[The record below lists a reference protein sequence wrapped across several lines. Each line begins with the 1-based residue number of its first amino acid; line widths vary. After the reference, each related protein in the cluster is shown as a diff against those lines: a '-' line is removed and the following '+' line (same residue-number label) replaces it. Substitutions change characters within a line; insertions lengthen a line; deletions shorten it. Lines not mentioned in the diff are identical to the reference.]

1 MSGIANSLSRAVS
14 PTTVPC
20 KHRTTSRSRP
30 AARRL
35 SRRSNDGASTRR
47 LSGWELRIAESAGV
61 RVAWPAARPGA
72 ASVPTVSH
80 TVTHSARRISYN
92 SESRGVETA
101 PVLLLLHFA
110 TPSTI
115 VPSRAESRKGRN
127 LRLPWGLRLSASA
140 RLQRGPAYG
149 LRLSACGC
157 RVTWLVG
164 DRRGSVLPTPQ
175 SLLRSVY
182 AGRLCVAGAI
192 YLAAALKFAV
202 AAPLDLLVTS
212 FVLLAAVVV
221 TIASYWYTHLSR
233 RLPGRTFLYGQA
245 LFDVALITTVVHI
258 TGGPQSDL
266 TPLYVPLIAVTAVLM
281 PPASTGLITALVGI
295 VYFADVVFGH
305 TTPMT
310 AQVGLQLLVFAGVA
324 AVTAYFSSRVSVMGA
339 EREALAGELRQAR
352 LEAADVLRSVP
363 TGIGT
368 GDQAGHLLYCNPAA
382 EQILGFKERQ
392 WRGAPIMPE
401 FAKIAPEFWAAI
413 TATARRG
420 VRAMRVEATVRRP
433 DRTFPIGVTT
443 TTLDIEPAGEPRVTA
458 IFTDISDS
466 KRLEELHLRAERL
479 EAVAELS
486 SSLAHE
492 IKNPLASIRSS
503 VEQLG
508 RAKRANP
515 DEKFLTGLIVRE
527 SDRLSRLLSEF
538 LDFSRVRATECRPLD
553 LHQVAAAA
561 IRLVREHPDCP
572 EDAAIDLAGGPTSME
587 GDEDLLHRVVS
598 NLVLNAVQA
607 AGKGARVTVRTGR
620 PAAHELAGAAGIEN
634 PVSLAVSDNGPG
646 IPDNLRARLFDPFV
660 TGRAG
665 GTGLGLAIV
674 QRAVE
679 AHRGLVL
686 VDSVPQQG
694 TTFTVYFPAARR
706 KEEAA

>member
-1 MSGIANSLSRAVS
+1 M
-14 PTTVPC
+14 
-20 KHRTTSRSRP
+20 K
-30 AARRL
+30 
-35 SRRSNDGASTRR
+35 
-47 LSGWELRIAESAGV
+47 
-61 RVAWPAARPGA
+61 
-72 ASVPTVSH
+72 
-80 TVTHSARRISYN
+80 
-92 SESRGVETA
+92 
-101 PVLLLLHFA
+101 
-110 TPSTI
+110 
-115 VPSRAESRKGRN
+115 
-127 LRLPWGLRLSASA
+127 
-140 RLQRGPAYG
+140 
-149 LRLSACGC
+149 
-157 RVTWLVG
+157 WL
-164 DRRGSVLPTPQ
+164 RGSSSGSPIPTPQ
-175 SLLRSVY
+175 ALLRSVY
-182 AGRLCVAGAI
+182 VGRLCVAIAI
-192 YLAAALKFAV
+192 YLSAALKFNV

-212 FVLLAAVVV
+212 LLLVASVVV
-221 TIASYWYTHLSR
+221 TIASYWHTHIRGRS
-233 RLPGRTFLYGQA
+233 PGRTFLYAQA
-245 LFDVALITTVVHI
+245 LYDVALITAVVHV

-281 PPASTGLITALVGI
+281 PPASTALITALVGI
-295 VYFADVVFGH
+295 VYFADVFFGH
-305 TTPMT
+305 RTEWT
-310 AQVGLQLLVFAGVA
+310 AQVGLQLAVFVAVA
-324 AVTAYFSSRVSVMGA
+324 AVTAYFASRVSVMGA
-339 EREALAGELRQAR
+339 EREALAGELRQVR
-352 LEAADVLRSVP
+352 LEAADVLRNIP
-363 TGIGT
+363 TGIVT
-368 GDQAGHLLYCNPAA
+368 VDADGHLLYCNPAA

-392 WRGAPIMPE
+392 WRGRSVMPE
-401 FAKIAPEFWAAI
+401 FARIAPEFWAAI

-433 DRTFPIGVTT
+433 ERTFPIGVTT
-443 TTLDIEPAGEPRVTA
+443 TTLEVEPGGTPRVTA

-486 SSLAHE
+486 ASLAHE

-515 DEKFLTGLIVRE
+515 DEKFLTGLVVRE

-553 LHQVAAAA
+553 LHAVAAAA

-572 EDAAIDLAGGPTSME
+572 DDAVIDLAGGSTAME

-620 PAAHELAGAAGIEN
+620 PAPQELPRGAGIEN
-634 PVSLAVSDNGPG
+634 PVALAVSDNGPG
-646 IPDNLRARLFDPFV
+646 IPENLRARLFDPFV
-660 TGRAG
+660 TGRVG

-686 VDSVPQQG
+686 VDSTEGKG

>member
-1 MSGIANSLSRAVS
+1 MKWLGR
-14 PTTVPC
+14 
-20 KHRTTSRSRP
+20 
-30 AARRL
+30 
-35 SRRSNDGASTRR
+35 G
-47 LSGWELRIAESAGV
+47 SAG
-61 RVAWPAARPGA
+61 
-72 ASVPTVSH
+72 
-80 TVTHSARRISYN
+80 SAI
-92 SESRGVETA
+92 
-101 PVLLLLHFA
+101 
-110 TPSTI
+110 
-115 VPSRAESRKGRN
+115 
-127 LRLPWGLRLSASA
+127 
-140 RLQRGPAYG
+140 
-149 LRLSACGC
+149 
-157 RVTWLVG
+157 
-164 DRRGSVLPTPQ
+164 PTPQ

-182 AGRLCVAGAI
+182 VGRLCVAIAI
-192 YLAAALKFAV
+192 YLSAALKFNV

-212 FVLLAAVVV
+212 FLLVATVVV
-221 TIASYWYTHLSR
+221 TIASYWYTHIRARS
-233 RLPGRTFLYGQA
+233 PGRTFLYAQA
-245 LFDVALITTVVHI
+245 LYDVALITTVVHI
-258 TGGPQSDL
+258 TGGPQSDFP
-266 TPLYVPLIAVTAVLM
+266 PLYVPLIAVTAVLM
-281 PPASTGLITALVGI
+281 PPASTALITVLVGI
-295 VYFADVVFGH
+295 VYFADVFFGH
-305 TTPMT
+305 QTAMT
-310 AQVGLQLLVFAGVA
+310 GEVFLQLSVFAGVA

-339 EREALAGELRQAR
+339 EREALAGELRQVR
-352 LEAADVLRSVP
+352 LEAADVLRNIP
-363 TGIGT
+363 TGIVT
-368 GDQAGHLLYCNPAA
+368 VDADGHLLYCNPAA

-392 WRGAPIMPE
+392 WRGRSVMPE
-401 FAKIAPEFWAAI
+401 FARIAPEFWAAI

-433 DRTFPIGVTT
+433 ERTFPIGVTT
-443 TTLDIEPAGEPRVTA
+443 TTLEVEPGGTPRVTA

-486 SSLAHE
+486 ASLAHE

-515 DEKFLTGLIVRE
+515 DEKFLTGLVVRE

-553 LHQVAAAA
+553 LHAIAAAA

-572 EDAAIDLAGGPTSME
+572 DDAVIDLAGGSTAME

-620 PAAHELAGAAGIEN
+620 PAPQELPRGAGIEN
-634 PVSLAVSDNGPG
+634 PVALAVSDNGPG
-646 IPDNLRARLFDPFV
+646 IPENLRARLFDPFV
-660 TGRAG
+660 TGRVG

-686 VDSVPQQG
+686 VDSTEGKG

>member
-1 MSGIANSLSRAVS
+1 MSGIANSRTSAVS

-30 AARRL
+30 AASRL
-35 SRRSNDGASTRR
+35 RRRSSDGASTRR

-61 RVAWPAARPGA
+61 SAAWPTRQGA
-72 ASVPTVSH
+72 ASAPTISH
-80 TVTHSARRISYN
+80 PVTQTARRIPYN
-92 SESRGVETA
+92 SETVALALCHTVNNSSK
-101 PVLLLLHFA
+101 PQ
-110 TPSTI
+110 
-115 VPSRAESRKGRN
+115 AERRKGRN
-127 LRLPWGLRLSASA
+127 LRLPWGLHLSACA

-149 LRLSACGC
+149 LRLSAGGC

-233 RLPGRTFLYGQA
+233 RTPGRTFLYGQA

-295 VYFADVVFGH
+295 VYFADVFFGH

-310 AQVGLQLLVFAGVA
+310 GQVGLQLLVFAAVA
-324 AVTAYFSSRVSVMGA
+324 AVTAYFASRVSVMGA

-363 TGIGT
+363 TGIVT
-368 GDQAGHLLYCNPAA
+368 VDQAGHLLYCNPAA

-392 WRGAPIMPE
+392 WRGRPIMPE

-443 TTLDIEPAGEPRVTA
+443 TTLDVEPAGEPRVTA

-466 KRLEELHLRAERL
+466 KRLEELHLRAEGL
-479 EAVAELS
+479 DEVAALS
-486 SSLAHE
+486 SNLAYE
-492 IKNPLASIRSS
+492 VKNPHALVCSS
-503 VEQLG
+503 VEQQG
-508 RAKRANP
+508 PAKRVN
-515 DEKFLTGLIVRE
+515 
-527 SDRLSRLLSEF
+527 
-538 LDFSRVRATECRPLD
+538 
-553 LHQVAAAA
+553 
-561 IRLVREHPDCP
+561 
-572 EDAAIDLAGGPTSME
+572 

-607 AGKGARVTVRTGR
+607 TGSGARVVVRTGR
-620 PAAHELAGAAGIEN
+620 PASHELPGGAGIES

-646 IPDNLRARLFDPFV
+646 IPENLRARLFEPFV
-660 TGRAG
+660 TGRVG

-674 QRAVE
+674 QRAVD

-686 VDSVPQQG
+686 VDSPPGQG

>member
-1 MSGIANSLSRAVS
+1 
-14 PTTVPC
+14 
-20 KHRTTSRSRP
+20 
-30 AARRL
+30 
-35 SRRSNDGASTRR
+35 
-47 LSGWELRIAESAGV
+47 
-61 RVAWPAARPGA
+61 
-72 ASVPTVSH
+72 
-80 TVTHSARRISYN
+80 
-92 SESRGVETA
+92 
-101 PVLLLLHFA
+101 
-110 TPSTI
+110 
-115 VPSRAESRKGRN
+115 
-127 LRLPWGLRLSASA
+127 
-140 RLQRGPAYG
+140 
-149 LRLSACGC
+149 
-157 RVTWLVG
+157 
-164 DRRGSVLPTPQ
+164 
-175 SLLRSVY
+175 LRSVY
-182 AGRLCVAGAI
+182 VGRLCVASAI
-192 YLAAALKFAV
+192 YLAASFKFSVATPFDLLITSFMLV
-202 AAPLDLLVTS
+202 AAVLVTI
-212 FVLLAAVVV
+212 V
-221 TIASYWYTHLSR
+221 SYWHTHVRNRS
-233 RLPGRTFLYGQA
+233 PGRTFLYGQA
-245 LFDVALITTVVHI
+245 LFEVALITAVVHV

-281 PPASTGLITALVGI
+281 PPASTALLTALVGL
-295 VYFADVVFGH
+295 VYFADVFFGH
-305 TTPMT
+305 RTPMT
-310 AQVGLQLLVFAGVA
+310 AQVALQLLVFVAVA
-324 AVTAYFSSRVSVMGA
+324 AVTAYFASRVSVMGA

-352 LEAADVLRSVP
+352 LEAADVLRNIP
-363 TGIGT
+363 TGVVT
-368 GDQAGHLLYCNPAA
+368 VDQGGHLLYCNPAA
-382 EQILGFKERQ
+382 EQILGFKERG
-392 WRGAPIMPE
+392 WRGRPIMPE
-401 FAKIAPEFWAAI
+401 FARIAPEFWAAI

-433 DRTFPIGVTT
+433 DRTFTIGITT
-443 TTLDIEPAGEPRVTA
+443 TTLEVEPESEPRVTA

-538 LDFSRVRATECRPLD
+538 LDFSRVRVTECRPLD
-553 LHQVAAAA
+553 LHAVAAAA

-572 EDAAIDLAGGPTSME
+572 GDAVIDQAGGPTPME

-607 AGKGARVTVRTGR
+607 TGKGGGARVTVRTGR
-620 PAAHELAGAAGIEN
+620 PGPHELPGGAGIEN

-646 IPDNLRARLFDPFV
+646 IPDSLRARLFEPFV
-660 TGRAG
+660 TGRVG

-686 VDSVPQQG
+686 VDSTPGKG

>member
-1 MSGIANSLSRAVS
+1 VRWFGG
-14 PTTVPC
+14 
-20 KHRTTSRSRP
+20 RST
-30 AARRL
+30 
-35 SRRSNDGASTRR
+35 G
-47 LSGWELRIAESAGV
+47 SA
-61 RVAWPAARPGA
+61 
-72 ASVPTVSH
+72 
-80 TVTHSARRISYN
+80 I
-92 SESRGVETA
+92 
-101 PVLLLLHFA
+101 
-110 TPSTI
+110 
-115 VPSRAESRKGRN
+115 
-127 LRLPWGLRLSASA
+127 
-140 RLQRGPAYG
+140 
-149 LRLSACGC
+149 
-157 RVTWLVG
+157 
-164 DRRGSVLPTPQ
+164 PTPQ
-175 SLLRSVY
+175 ALLRSVY
-182 AGRLCVAGAI
+182 VGRMCVAVAL
-192 YLAAALKFAV
+192 YLAAAFKFAV

-212 FVLLAAVVV
+212 FVLVATVIV
-221 TIASYWYTHLSR
+221 TIASYWHTHIRARVL
-233 RLPGRTFLYGQA
+233 GQTFLYAQA

-281 PPASTGLITALVGI
+281 PPTSTALITALVGI
-295 VYFADVVFGH
+295 VYVADVFFGH
-305 TTPMT
+305 RT
-310 AQVGLQLLVFAGVA
+310 ALSGPIALQLSVFVAVA
-324 AVTAYFSSRVSVMGA
+324 AVTAYFASRVSVMGA
-339 EREALAGELRQAR
+339 EREALAGELRQVR
-352 LEAADVLRSVP
+352 LEADDVLRNIP
-363 TGIGT
+363 TGIVT
-368 GDQAGHLLYCNPAA
+368 VDQEGHLLYCNPAA
-382 EQILGFKERQ
+382 EHILGVKERQ
-392 WRGAPIMPE
+392 WRGRSIMPE

-420 VRAMRVEATVRRP
+420 VRAMRVEALVRRP

-443 TTLDIEPAGEPRVTA
+443 TTLDLEPDGAPRVTA

-508 RAKRANP
+508 RAKRADP
-515 DEKFLTGLIVRE
+515 DEKFLTSLIVRE

-538 LDFSRVRATECRPLD
+538 LDFSRVRVTECRPLD
-553 LHQVAAAA
+553 LRAVAAAA
-561 IRLVREHPDCP
+561 IRMVREHPDCP
-572 EDAAIDLAGGPTSME
+572 GDAVIDLAGGPTPME

-607 AGKGARVTVRTGR
+607 AGKGARVAVRTGR
-620 PAAHELAGAAGIEN
+620 PAAHELPGGAGIEN

-646 IPDNLRARLFDPFV
+646 IPEGLRGRLFEPFV
-660 TGRAG
+660 TGRTG

-686 VDSVPQQG
+686 VDSTAGKG
-694 TTFTVYFPAARR
+694 TTFTVYFPAAGR

>member
-1 MSGIANSLSRAVS
+1 V
-14 PTTVPC
+14 
-20 KHRTTSRSRP
+20 K
-30 AARRL
+30 
-35 SRRSNDGASTRR
+35 
-47 LSGWELRIAESAGV
+47 
-61 RVAWPAARPGA
+61 
-72 ASVPTVSH
+72 
-80 TVTHSARRISYN
+80 
-92 SESRGVETA
+92 
-101 PVLLLLHFA
+101 
-110 TPSTI
+110 
-115 VPSRAESRKGRN
+115 
-127 LRLPWGLRLSASA
+127 
-140 RLQRGPAYG
+140 
-149 LRLSACGC
+149 
-157 RVTWLVG
+157 WL
-164 DRRGSVLPTPQ
+164 RGSSSGSPIPTPQ
-175 SLLRSVY
+175 ALLRSVY
-182 AGRLCVAGAI
+182 VGRLCVAIAI
-192 YLAAALKFAV
+192 YLSAALKFNV

-212 FVLLAAVVV
+212 LLLVASVVV
-221 TIASYWYTHLSR
+221 TIASYWHTHIRGRS
-233 RLPGRTFLYGQA
+233 PGRTFLYAQA
-245 LFDVALITTVVHI
+245 LYDVALITAVVHV

-281 PPASTGLITALVGI
+281 PPASTALVTALVGI
-295 VYFADVVFGH
+295 VYFADVFFGH
-305 TTPMT
+305 RTPMT
-310 AQVGLQLLVFAGVA
+310 AQVGLQLSVFVA
-324 AVTAYFSSRVSVMGA
+324 VAVVTAYFASRVSVMGA
-339 EREALAGELRQAR
+339 EREALAGELRQVR
-352 LEAADVLRSVP
+352 LEAADVLRNIP
-363 TGIGT
+363 TGIVT
-368 GDQAGHLLYCNPAA
+368 VDADGHLLYCNPAA

-392 WRGAPIMPE
+392 WRGRSVMPE
-401 FAKIAPEFWAAI
+401 FARIAPEFWAAI

-433 DRTFPIGVTT
+433 ERTFPIGVTT
-443 TTLDIEPAGEPRVTA
+443 TTLEVEPGGTPRVTA

-486 SSLAHE
+486 ASLAHE

-515 DEKFLTGLIVRE
+515 DEKFLTGLVVRE

-553 LHQVAAAA
+553 LHAVAAAA

-572 EDAAIDLAGGPTSME
+572 DDAVIDLAGGSTAME

-620 PAAHELAGAAGIEN
+620 PASHELPRGAGIEN
-634 PVSLAVSDNGPG
+634 PVALAVSDNGPG
-646 IPDNLRARLFDPFV
+646 IPENLRARLFDPFV
-660 TGRAG
+660 TGRVG

-686 VDSVPQQG
+686 VDSTEGKG

>member
-1 MSGIANSLSRAVS
+1 MECACDPLLCAGLPASARALALCHTINNSSKPQADSRTWCNSLAANRLPAVRSSR
-14 PTTVPC
+14 
-20 KHRTTSRSRP
+20 
-30 AARRL
+30 
-35 SRRSNDGASTRR
+35 
-47 LSGWELRIAESAGV
+47 
-61 RVAWPAARPGA
+61 
-72 ASVPTVSH
+72 
-80 TVTHSARRISYN
+80 
-92 SESRGVETA
+92 
-101 PVLLLLHFA
+101 FA
-110 TPSTI
+110 
-115 VPSRAESRKGRN
+115 
-127 LRLPWGLRLSASA
+127 LRLGGLAVVLGLTLFGLRLSSE
-140 RLQRGPAYG
+140 GHAYG
-149 LRLSACGC
+149 LRLSACGWL
-157 RVTWLVG
+157 VTWLVG

-212 FVLLAAVVV
+212 FVLVAAVVV

-233 RLPGRTFLYGQA
+233 RTPGRTFLYGQA

-295 VYFADVVFGH
+295 VYFADVFFGH

-310 AQVGLQLLVFAGVA
+310 GQVGLQVLVFAAVA
-324 AVTAYFSSRVSVMGA
+324 MVTAYFSSRVSVMGA

-363 TGIGT
+363 TGIVT
-368 GDQAGHLLYCNPAA
+368 VDQAGHLLYCNPAA
-382 EQILGFKERQ
+382 EQIFGFKERQ
-392 WRGAPIMPE
+392 WRGRPIMPE

-443 TTLDIEPAGEPRVTA
+443 TTLDVEPAGEPRVTA

-492 IKNPLASIRSS
+492 IKNQLASIRSS

-508 RAKRANP
+508 RAKRVNA
-515 DEKFLTGLIVRE
+515 DEKFLTSLVVRE
-527 SDRLSRLLSEF
+527 TDGCRVCSRS
-538 LDFSRVRATECRPLD
+538 FSISPGCAPRSAGHSICAPWRPRRSGSC
-553 LHQVAAAA
+553 AS
-561 IRLVREHPDCP
+561 
-572 EDAAIDLAGGPTSME
+572 T
-587 GDEDLLHRVVS
+587 
-598 NLVLNAVQA
+598 
-607 AGKGARVTVRTGR
+607 RTAPR
-620 PAAHELAGAAGIEN
+620 TPSSI
-634 PVSLAVSDNGPG
+634 
-646 IPDNLRARLFDPFV
+646 
-660 TGRAG
+660 
-665 GTGLGLAIV
+665 
-674 QRAVE
+674 
-679 AHRGLVL
+679 
-686 VDSVPQQG
+686 
-694 TTFTVYFPAARR
+694 
-706 KEEAA
+706 